1 MDLRS
6 LLKRLRLPIGTPIT
20 LNDQSTRKN
29 ITIEDYLSSLQRQG
43 FLDRTQIGGA
53 ATAGNKRG
61 RGGQSQSQ
69 ARNGEGDGD
78 AAFEWRWGP
87 RATAEVGEMGIGKF
101 VADFLEERMREA
113 DPEDDDDDMDERAA
127 RKARQNREEQSA
139 KRMEAL
145 VRGIE
150 RAAGGSLADVI

>member
-6 LLKRLRLPIGTPIT
+6 LLKRLRLPIGTPIS

-43 FLDRTQIGGA
+43 FLDRTKIGGA

-69 ARNGEGDGD
+69 ARSDEGDGE
-78 AAFEWRWGP
+78 AFEWRWGP
-87 RATAEVGEMGIGKF
+87 RAMAEVGEMGIGKF

-113 DPEDDDDDMDERAA
+113 DFEDDDEDMDERAA
-127 RKARQNREEQSA
+127 QKARQKREEQSA

-150 RAAGGSLADVI
+150 RAAGGPLADVI